1 MRRAYLFCMLLCC
14 WLICA
19 GSTAYAQEWKV
30 VSRDKGIVGYTRASG
45 FPLDEVRAVG
55 VVAAPLPVL
64 EAVLR
69 DIPAEKR
76 FGYRCAEAHRVDIP
90 GVTTTPDAFPI
101 YYRMQLPY
109 PVQDRDTIWNVRFLH
124 NPAKGILKAELQSLD
139 TDYAKHP
146 GVVRMRKG
154 NAVFT
159 LKALDPGRTEVDY
172 TAQCDPGGNLPAF
185 LVNMIIKDFA
195 PTTIVRMREVVKDPK
210 YAAATRIMTKATT
223 E

>member
-1 MRRAYLFCMLLCC
+1 MRANTILSLLVLSV
-14 WLICA
+14 LIWTPDMA
-19 GSTAYAQEWKV
+19 LAQEWKV
-30 VSRDKGIVGYTRASG
+30 VSRSDGIVGYSRPSG
-45 FPLDEVRAVG
+45 SPLDEVRAVG

-109 PVQDRDTIWNVRFLH
+109 PVQDRDTVWSVHFSH

-139 TDYAKHP
+139 TDYAKHT

-159 LKALDPGRTEVDY
+159 LKALDAGRTEVDY
-172 TAQCDPGGNLPAF
+172 TAQCDPSGNLPAF

-195 PTTIVRMREVVKDPK
+195 PTTIARMREVAKDPK
-210 YAAATRIMTKATT
+210 YTAAGRVMTKTLM

>member
-1 MRRAYLFCMLLCC
+1 MRANSILLLAILPL
-14 WLICA
+14 LIC
-19 GSTAYAQEWKV
+19 SPDTALAQEWKV
-30 VSRDKGIVGYTRASG
+30 ISRSEGIVGYSRPSG

-109 PVQDRDTIWNVRFLH
+109 PVQDRDTIWNVRFSH
-124 NPAKGILKAELQSLD
+124 NPAKDILKAELQTLD
-139 TDYAKHP
+139 TDYAKHA

-154 NAVFT
+154 YAVFT
-159 LKALDPGRTEVDY
+159 LKALDPVRTEIDY
-172 TAQCDPGGNLPAF
+172 TAQCDPGGNLPPF
-185 LVNMIIKDFA
+185 LVNMILKDFA
-195 PTTIVRMREVVKDPK
+195 PTTIARIRDVVKDQK
-210 YAAATRIMTKATT
+210 YTAATRIMTKTTT

>member
-1 MRRAYLFCMLLCC
+1 MRANSILSLVLFSLVVMLPD
-14 WLICA
+14 
-19 GSTAYAQEWKV
+19 TAFAQDWKV
-30 VSRDKGIVGYTRASG
+30 ISRSDGIVGYTRASG

-55 VVAAPLPVL
+55 VVDAPLPVL

-76 FGYRCAEAHRVDIP
+76 FGYRCAEAYRVDIP
-90 GVTTTPDAFPI
+90 ELKTSSDAFPI

-109 PVQDRDTIWNVRFLH
+109 PVQDRDTIWNVRFSY
-124 NPAKGILKAELQSLD
+124 NPAADILKAELQTLD
-139 TDYAKHP
+139 MEYAKHA

-154 NAVFT
+154 YATFT
-159 LKALDPGRTEVDY
+159 LKALNPGRTEIDY

-185 LVNMIIKDFA
+185 LVNMILKDFA
-195 PTTIVRMREVVKDPK
+195 PTTIARIREVVKDPK
-210 YAAATRIMTKATT
+210 YMSSKRIMTAAPI